1 LQRVFGMGEL
11 QARINGAIL
20 TSQPKYVALS
30 LLNHGKV
37 SRKSR
42 AGRRSGQSDCG
53 IDQRTQSCSLGGKA
67 SSRECTK
74 AILSSRLKWDR
85 SRVSTAQ
92 RIRKDIGSPFKS
104 LATRS
109 KQTGCSQIR
118 RLPSLISGRRKPGNN
133 TDRF

>member
-1 LQRVFGMGEL
+1 MPADSTILTLPFTISIKRLKEDIFSLLQRVFGMGEL

-53 IDQRTQSCSLGGKA
+53 IDQRTQSCSLGEK
-67 SSRECTK
+67 
-74 AILSSRLKWDR
+74 RLLENALKL
-85 SRVSTAQ
+85 
-92 RIRKDIGSPFKS
+92 F
-104 LATRS
+104 
-109 KQTGCSQIR
+109 
-118 RLPSLISGRRKPGNN
+118 
-133 TDRF
+133 